1 LNIGLC
7 REREKR
13 WREFAMTR
21 TGVNRDACLEL
32 ADGYAYLVAVLE
44 QLGKTS
50 NDVAFI
56 RREWWQ
62 RRPALI
68 ARSGVP
74 LVGLLYDKRHDRA
87 SVSQRCGRRT
97 AETHPPTKAAIAAVG
112 RRLGRTRKREDH
124 HRQ

>member
-1 LNIGLC
+1 MNIGLC

-56 RREWWQ
+56 
-62 RRPALI
+62 
-68 ARSGVP
+68 
-74 LVGLLYDKRHDRA
+74 
-87 SVSQRCGRRT
+87 
-97 AETHPPTKAAIAAVG
+97 PPTSDESGGSVAP
-112 RRLGRTRKREDH
+112 H
-124 HRQ
+124 